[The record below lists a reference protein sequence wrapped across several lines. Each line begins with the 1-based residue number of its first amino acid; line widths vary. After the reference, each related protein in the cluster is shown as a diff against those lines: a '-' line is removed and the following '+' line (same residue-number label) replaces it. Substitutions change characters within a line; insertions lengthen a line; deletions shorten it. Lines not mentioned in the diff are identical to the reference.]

1 MVSAADPLR
10 SDRSSYLQN
19 ILASPEQPELC
30 RLTNLVGHLFRVPVA
45 YMALLGTGDTVV
57 SRIGT
62 GVEYA
67 PCLGSWRL
75 DHLLVEPQLVR
86 DVAELPAGT
95 DLSDL
100 RFAASALLRSSTG
113 LQFGILVI
121 ADHKPRPEFSDRDYA
136 ALAEVAGVLSGRMEL
151 RLVASLALESEL
163 SLLEGDERHHVL
175 ANCAPVPLIY
185 RGANGECCFV
195 NQAWLDFSGRSWQ
208 QEMEAGWTTLIHP
221 DYRTSLT
228 EEYWRSF
235 EAVRPFVAE
244 APLLRH
250 DGQYRWML
258 SKGAPKFR
266 HDGSF
271 DGYVGVLIDIADYRC
286 AEYLSVAGCRK
297 RPEEDRPQINAD
309 DRR

>member
-1 MVSAADPLR
+1 MVSASEPVR

-19 ILASPEQPELC
+19 ILASPEHPDLR
-30 RLTNLVGHLFRVPVA
+30 RLTNLVGHLFRVPIA

-62 GVEYA
+62 GIEYA
-67 PCLGSWRL
+67 RCLGSWRL
-75 DHLLVEPQLVR
+75 DRLLVEAQLVR
-86 DVAELPAGT
+86 DAAAELPAGT

-100 RFAASALLRSSTG
+100 RFAASALLRSSSG

-121 ADHKPRPEFSDRDYA
+121 ADRQPRPEFSDRDFD

-151 RLVASLALESEL
+151 RLVASLALELEL
-163 SLLEGDERHHVL
+163 AQTAGLEQHYVL

-185 RGANGECCFV
+185 RGADGICSFV
-195 NQAWLDFSGRSWQ
+195 NQAWLEFSGRSRQ
-208 QEMEAGWTTLIHP
+208 QEMEAGWATLIHP
-221 DYRTSLT
+221 DYRTSVM

-235 EAVRPFVAE
+235 ESAGPFLAE

-258 SKGAPKFR
+258 SKGTPKFR

-271 DGYVGVLIDIADYRC
+271 DGYVGVLIDIADYR
-286 AEYLSVAGCRK
+286 G
-297 RPEEDRPQINAD
+297 EEDRPKINAD
-309 DRR
+309 ERR

>member
-1 MVSAADPLR
+1 MVCASDPLR

-19 ILASPEQPELC
+19 ILASPEHPDLR
-30 RLTNLVGHLFRVPVA
+30 RLTNLVGHLFQVPVA

-62 GVEYA
+62 GIEYA
-67 PCLGSWRL
+67 RCLGSWRL
-75 DHLLVEPQLVR
+75 DHILVEPQLVR
-86 DVAELPAGT
+86 NAAAELPAGT

-100 RFAASALLRSSTG
+100 RFAASALLRSSSG

-121 ADHKPRPEFSDRDYA
+121 ADRKPRPEFSDRDFA

-151 RLVASLALESEL
+151 RLVASLALEAEL
-163 SLLEGDERHHVL
+163 SQSEVHEQHHVL

-185 RGANGECCFV
+185 RGADGECRFV
-195 NQAWLDFSGRSWQ
+195 NQAWLEFSGRSWQ

-221 DYRTSLT
+221 DYRTSVT

-235 EAVRPFVAE
+235 EAVRPFLAE

-258 SKGAPKFR
+258 NKGAPKFR

-271 DGYVGVLIDIADYRC
+271 DGYVGVLIDLAGYR
-286 AEYLSVAGCRK
+286 S
-297 RPEEDRPQINAD
+297 PEDGS
-309 DRR
+309 